1 MNEFSKA
8 RFKLFGWYVLIS
20 FLLLSAFTIVAFQA
34 ERQSFNQ
41 IEKIVTNRTQRP
53 LVATLVNDRLFQFT
67 SDFRERLLYFDII
80 LFLVSTGASWFL
92 SGITLKPIEEM
103 LKKQQEFS
111 ADASHELR
119 TPLTSIIMELEAI
132 KRTQKKIPTDLSSSL
147 ENIKEESVRMK
158 QLVNNLLTLVRHQ
171 PDQNNSN
178 KVFILNEVA
187 QNSFDSLKKIA
198 REKKLGYVFE
208 ENEKIKIKGD
218 IEKIQQTLTIIL
230 ENAIKYTSLGSVTM
244 KIESTD
250 QKMALVE
257 IADTGMGIP
266 SEDISHIFERFYR
279 VRTRTKIQGT
289 GLGLA
294 IAKKIIDDHKGKI
307 TVNSTVDKGSTFS
320 IYLPLAT

>member
-8 RFKLFGWYVLIS
+8 RLKLFGWYVLIS

-41 IEKIVTNRTQRP
+41 IEKIVANRTQRP
-53 LVATLVNDRLFQFT
+53 LVAALVDDRLSQFT

-92 SGITLKPIEEM
+92 SGKTLKPIEEM

-147 ENIKEESVRMK
+147 ENIKEEALRMK
-158 QLVNNLLTLVRHQ
+158 QLVNNLLTLVRNQ

-178 KVFILNEVA
+178 EVFILNEVA

-198 REKKLGYVFE
+198 QEKKLDYVFE

-218 IEKIQQTLTIIL
+218 IERIKQVVTIIL
-230 ENAIKYTSLGSVTM
+230 ENAIKYTSSGSVII
-244 KIESTD
+244 KIESAN

-257 IADTGMGIP
+257 IADTGIGIP
-266 SEDISHIFERFYR
+266 PGDIPHIFERFYR
-279 VRTRTKIQGT
+279 VRTRTKTQGT

-307 TVNSTVDKGSTFS
+307 TVKSTVDKGSVFS
-320 IYLPLAT
+320 IYLPHI